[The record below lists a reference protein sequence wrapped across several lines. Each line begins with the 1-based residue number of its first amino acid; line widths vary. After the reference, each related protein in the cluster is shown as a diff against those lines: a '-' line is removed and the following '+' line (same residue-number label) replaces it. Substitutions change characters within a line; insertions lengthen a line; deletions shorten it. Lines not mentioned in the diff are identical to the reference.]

1 MMNYGFVEFLRLLGS
16 LAVFLYGMKLMSE
29 SLQKVAGNKM
39 RSFLASMTANRMRG
53 VLTGVLITS
62 LIQSSSATIVMV
74 VSFVNAGLLS
84 LLESISVVMGANI
97 GTTVTA
103 WIISLFGFKFNIT
116 QIALPMVGLALP
128 VLFSRVRSRKS
139 WGELV
144 MGFGLLLI
152 GLEFLKTSVPDVSSN
167 PDVLGWLSQY
177 ADMGYLGYILFM
189 LIGTLLTV
197 LIQSSSATMALTL
210 VMCNNGWINFDMAA
224 ALVLGENLG
233 TTITANVASLV
244 ANTNARRA
252 ARAHLLF
259 NLIGV
264 VWMIIIFPLFLKGVA
279 SLTKELGGGDPFETS
294 NAIPVALALFHTLF
308 NVLNMALLIGFTK
321 TLAKIV
327 TRLVP
332 ERQADAENAF
342 TLQHIKI
349 GLLSTPEASLYLA
362 REEISLF
369 GQRVSDM
376 FKDVQQLLTEIPDKK
391 FEERFDKLEREEKVC
406 DRIEIEIANYLTK
419 VGETRLSV
427 RNSRVL
433 SSMFKLIDN
442 IESIGDSCYNIA
454 RAFNRAHQQEITFLG
469 KPLENLEILFSLVAD
484 TIQIMEL
491 NLKTE
496 DRVDAS
502 VARKKEEEINV
513 FRDIL
518 KAEHLE
524 NLEKGLYNYQKG
536 SIYNDIFNECERLA
550 DYAINVSES
559 LESVNVNL

>member
-1 MMNYGFVEFLRLLGS
+1 MMNYGFVDFLRLLGS
-16 LAVFLYGMKLMSE
+16 LAVFLFGMKLMSE
-29 SLQKVAGNKM
+29 SLQKVAGNKL
-39 RSFLASMTANRMRG
+39 RAILASMTANRMRG
-53 VLTGVLITS
+53 VLTGILITT
-62 LIQSSSATIVMV
+62 LIQSSSATIVMI

-144 MGFGLLLI
+144 MGFGLLFI

-167 PDVLGWLSQY
+167 PEVLGWLSQY
-177 ADMGYLGYILFM
+177 AHMGYLGYILFM
-189 LIGTLLTV
+189 LIGTLLTI

-224 ALVLGENLG
+224 AMVLGENLG
-233 TTITANVASLV
+233 TTITANVAALV

-252 ARAHLLF
+252 ARAHLFF
-259 NLIGV
+259 NLAGV
-264 VWMIIIFPLFLKGVA
+264 VWMLIIFPFFLKGVA
-279 SLTKELGGGDPFETS
+279 FLTEDLGGGNPFESS

-308 NVLNMALLIGFTK
+308 NVLNMLLLIGFTK
-321 TLAKIV
+321 TLARIV

-332 ERQADAENAF
+332 ERKAEAESAF

-369 GQRVSDM
+369 GQRVSKM
-376 FKDVQQLLTEIPDKK
+376 FKDVQELMTEIPDKR
-391 FEERFDKLEREEKVC
+391 FELRFQRLESEEKIC
-406 DRIEIEIANYLTK
+406 DGIEIEIANYLTK

-442 IESIGDSCYNIA
+442 IESIGDSCYNIG
-454 RAFNRAHQQEITFLG
+454 RAFNRAHEQQITFSG
-469 KPLENLEILFSLVAD
+469 KPLENLEILFSLVDD
-484 TIQIMEL
+484 TIQIMEF

-518 KAEHLE
+518 KTEHLE
-524 NLEKGLYNYQKG
+524 NLEKGMYNYQKG

-559 LESVNVNL
+559 LESVSANL

>member
-1 MMNYGFVEFLRLLGS
+1 MMNYGFVDFLRLLGS
-16 LAVFLYGMKLMSE
+16 LAVFLFGMKLMSE

-39 RSFLASMTANRMRG
+39 RVILASMTANRMRG
-53 VLTGVLITS
+53 VFTGILITT
-62 LIQSSSATIVMV
+62 LIQSSSATVVMI

-84 LLESISVVMGANI
+84 LLASISVVMGANI

-128 VLFSRVRSRKS
+128 ILFSRNRTKKS

-144 MGFGLLLI
+144 MGFGLLFI
-152 GLEFLKTSVPDVSSN
+152 GLDFLKMSVPDVSSN
-167 PDVLGWLSQY
+167 PEVLGWLSQY
-177 ADMGYLGYILFM
+177 ANLGYLGYILFM
-189 LIGTLLTV
+189 LIGTLLTI

-210 VMCNNGWINFDMAA
+210 VMCNNGWISFDMAA
-224 ALVLGENLG
+224 AMGIELLTEEQYR
-233 TTITANVASLV
+233 ALV

-252 ARAHLLF
+252 ERAHLIF

-264 VWMIIIFPLFLKGVA
+264 VWMIIIFPFFLKGVA
-279 SLTKELGGGDPFETS
+279 LLTKELGGGDPFETS
-294 NAIPVALALFHTLF
+294 NAMPVALALFHTLF
-308 NVLNMALLIGFTK
+308 NVLNMALLIGFTRV
-321 TLAKIV
+321 LARIV
-327 TRLVP
+327 IRIVP
-332 ERQADAENAF
+332 ERKEEAEAGIN
-342 TLQHIKI
+342 LQHIKI

-369 GQRVSDM
+369 GQRVSKM
-376 FKDVQQLLTEIPDKK
+376 FADVQELLTEIPDKK
-391 FEERFDKLEREEKVC
+391 FEQRFEKLELEEKAC

-454 RAFNRAHQQEITFLG
+454 RAFNRAHQQEITFSG
-469 KPLENLEILFSLVAD
+469 KPIENLEILFSLVAD
-484 TIQIMEL
+484 TIQIMES

-496 DRVDAS
+496 EQVDAT

-518 KAEHLE
+518 KTEHLE
-524 NLEKGLYNYQKG
+524 NLEKGMYNYQKG

-559 LESVNVNL
+559 LESVSANL

>member
-152 GLEFLKTSVPDVSSN
+152 GLEFLKMSVPDVSSN
-167 PDVLGWLSQY
+167 PEVLGWLSQY